1 MKEKQ
6 TLNSANPETSG
17 NRTGQK
23 PEMTTDRKKMTSKQI
38 VAITGIVLLVLL
50 YVVTLITAFVDT
62 SASGRLFA
70 ACLFGT
76 IVIPLLVW
84 IYTWMYGKLTG
95 RRTIADLNIGGENHI
110 TEEETANLLRR
121 KAMEETEAECKKKP

>member
-1 MKEKQ
+1 MKENQ
-6 TLNSANPETSG
+6 TLNSANPDSSG
-17 NRTGQK
+17 NQTGQK
-23 PEMTTDRKKMTSKQI
+23 PETTADRKKITSKQI
-38 VAITGIVLLVLL
+38 VAIIGIVLLVLL

-76 IVIPLLVW
+76 IVIPLLIW

-95 RRTIADLNIGGENHI
+95 RRTMADLNIGGESHI

-121 KAMEETEAECKKKP
+121 KATEETEAKCEKKP